1 MRAALESPFQPG
13 DFFPFRYCNRLDR
26 PLHSMNPLLPNASP
40 TCYSTRVRLLPF
52 PDRHLALAAEGWLE
66 LGSSVDAARELRLLS
81 RAAESHPDVLELRW
95 RLYATQGSWDVALDV
110 ARVVSQID
118 PGRPSGWIN
127 QSFSLHELNRTE
139 EARELLLPLAKR
151 FPKESIIPYNLA
163 CYSCR
168 LGNLTEAREWLLR
181 ALRLLRKADFK
192 SMALTDPD
200 LAPLR
205 GYIETL

>member
-1 MRAALESPFQPG
+1 M
-13 DFFPFRYCNRLDR
+13 R
-26 PLHSMNPLLPNASP
+26 PLD
-40 TCYSTRVRLLPF
+40 F
-52 PDRHLALAAEGWLE
+52 PDQHLALAAEGWLE
-66 LGSSVDAARELRLLS
+66 LGSSADAARELRHLS

-95 RLYATQGSWDVALDV
+95 RLYASQGAWDIALDV

-118 PGRPSGWIN
+118 PGRPSGWIH

-139 EARELLLPLAKR
+139 EARELLLPLAYR

-181 ALRLLRKADFK
+181 ALKLRPYEEFK
-192 SMALTDPD
+192 SMALSDPD